1 MGRNYTRYT
10 DEEKMELI
18 IRCRQSGLS
27 DYEWCRE
34 NNINSSTFYYWIKKL
49 RMDACELEL
58 PVVTKEAR
66 KQEVVKVDI
75 VPEQELIPPL
85 TPRNVITEDDTTAT
99 IELILNGCT
108 LKIHNS
114 VNPALLT
121 QTINIIRGSL
131 C

>member
-1 MGRNYTRYT
+1 MVRNYTRYT
-10 DEEKMELI
+10 EEEKMELI
-18 IRCRQSGLS
+18 TRCRQSGLS

-49 RMDACELEL
+49 RIEAYKPELL
-58 PVVTKEAR
+58 SVTKEAR

-75 VPEQELIPPL
+75 VPEQELISPPAA
-85 TPRNVITEDDTTAT
+85 RNVITEDDTTSS

-108 LKIHNS
+108 LKIHNN
-114 VNPALLT
+114 VNPALLAHA
-121 QTINIIRGSL
+121 INIIRGSL